1 MYCSIPLYS
10 FHRQWICSI
19 SFSLESFLPSDFRS
33 FLVFLLSP
41 LTFHSFLYLS
51 PSSMSFCSPWISLPK
66 TICLIDML
74 NNILMSFNVSL
85 CIRFKNKTIFKN
97 FIIKKKY
104 FQLVWIYLKFISTHD
119 IQSNRTYFSGL
130 WEPVLLF
137 NKSIT
142 ASSVRSSKQS
152 ARISAW

>member
-1 MYCSIPLYS
+1 MSSLINSNGWDSYPQRSSQTTLSPQLLGSEKCIFSIPLYS
-10 FHRQWICSI
+10 FHRQWIYSI

-41 LTFHSFLYLS
+41 LIFPSFLYLS

-104 FQLVWIYLKFISTHD
+104 FQLV
-119 IQSNRTYFSGL
+119 
-130 WEPVLLF
+130 
-137 NKSIT
+137 
-142 ASSVRSSKQS
+142 
-152 ARISAW
+152 